1 MQNETQSS
9 KKPGMLT
16 ATQARHHDTALKWM
30 HILSEEVSRQASM
43 ESELDIKSSLMAAP
57 KKDMLSMANAQLG
70 FMNMFAIPLFQGVAD
85 ILPAMNYTV
94 EELEIN
100 KGLFEQKVLQEK
112 AKQNLDVADATRQ
125 LREGTLSPRTRSFI
139 EEQNAEAKPT
149 ETTWS
154 QSQIDDTRAEEQNE
168 SVNGTPQTV
177 LELSPAESAE
187 HQPASPQNLSA
198 HSTLNEPAQ
207 LNSKDSFYLNGSL
220 SSFDAV
226 RELAHSD
233 PFNCRI
239 RGDSSADKTSTS
251 AGQRCSETT
260 DGSLSGAFGGD
271 WASQA
276 TSAATG
282 KHALSPSTQGTSIV
296 SNDSIDRT
304 VGVSTLSASP
314 PGAKSLGAPVQLEP
328 STSEEYYGSPTGSIG
343 KAEGKTLKKRP
354 SRFRMKDFPFFRRN
368 KGSSSPPFS
377 ASDPAG

>member
-1 MQNETQSS
+1 
-9 KKPGMLT
+9 
-16 ATQARHHDTALKWM
+16 
-30 HILSEEVSRQASM
+30 M
-43 ESELDIKSSLMAAP
+43 ESELDIKSSLMVAP
-57 KKDMLSMANAQLG
+57 KKDMLSMANSQLG

-85 ILPAMNYTV
+85 IMPAMNYTV

-100 KGLFEQKVLQEK
+100 KGLFEQKVVQEK

-139 EEQNAEAKPT
+139 EEQQAEANPT
-149 ETTWS
+149 ETTCS
-154 QSQIDDTRAEEQNE
+154 QSQIDDDTQIE

-187 HQPASPQNLSA
+187 HRPASPQNFSA
-198 HSTLNEPAQ
+198 HSTLNEAAT
-207 LNSKDSFYLNGSL
+207 LNNKDSFYLNGSL

-233 PFNCRI
+233 PFNCRL
-239 RGDSSADKTSTS
+239 RGDSSADKTFTS

-296 SNDSIDRT
+296 SNDSMDRT

-314 PGAKSLGAPVQLEP
+314 PGVKSLGAPAQLEP

-368 KGSSSPPFS
+368 KGSTSPPLS